1 MTAKTSRP
9 LSPHLTI
16 WKWGPH
22 MLVSILHRVTGGALT
37 VAGLALL
44 TAWLLATAGD
54 PASYAAF
61 TANLSLPFFELLGLP
76 PAGGKYQFLF
86 EILSFKTVLVFLTWA
101 FFQHLFSGLRHF
113 VMDMGAGYE
122 LKINKLFAVLTIA
135 AALFATA
142 VTWFALLEVG
152 R

>member
-1 MTAKTSRP
+1 MTPNSTRPLVARP

-37 VAGLALL
+37 VAGLALM
-44 TAWLLATAGD
+44 TAWLLAI
-54 PASYAAF
+54 ASDAETYARF
-61 TANLSLPFFELLGLP
+61 TKLAMSPVGL
-76 PAGGKYQFLF
+76 
-86 EILSFKTVLVFLTWA
+86 IVLVGLTWA
-101 FFQHLFSGLRHF
+101 FYQHLFSGMRHL

-122 LKINKLFAVLTIA
+122 LKLNKLFAVLTIA
-135 AALFATA
+135 ASLFATA